1 MEGINTRS
9 SHTQRIILKFFV
21 LFLSL
26 SLLNGYA
33 QPPPPPYT
41 YYQIISFSAP
51 ATASVGIPV
60 TMTATIMDGGNISSS
75 EGGYNLFING
85 QLVDTGS
92 LFLGSGQS
100 TTISHTHLFDSPGIY
115 TVTIETC
122 SELGSCPD
130 DSASLTIEIL
140 GSTPPPPPP
149 PPPPPSPNQPPW
161 ATIEVF
167 PTTVNVGEL
176 VTARIVSYGDP
187 EGEPLVFDYDFGDG
201 TIVTSPAAGE
211 SHSYSSPGT
220 YTVRVRVRDPRGGS
234 SYSNSVI
241 VNVRGFIPPP
251 PPPPP
256 PPPSNR
262 PPIADFTYSPSDPT
276 VNQMVQFTDTSYD
289 PDGFITS
296 WNWNFGDGSF
306 STAQNPRHSF
316 SFAGNANICL
326 TVTDNQGA
334 SSNTCKII
342 AISSPA
348 PPPPRGQEV
357 RFKGKIVNKYSTIVE
372 FIDVQVI
379 QVLQGSISGIVS
391 VATASD
397 VAPGCL
403 GSVDRPLNI
412 NDEVEIFGIYDQ
424 GARSVD
430 VCSSSS
436 YYIRKIQPQRVE
448 VKFRGKVTNVFSVPD
463 FGSITV
469 QVDEVLSGP
478 IRVGQVIDVQTLGA
492 LGACSLGRIDP
503 VQVGDRVEVFG
514 RLTDGGA
521 EACSSSSYYVKL
533 LQRAE
538 QKAQLCI
545 SVADSR
551 EHGITGVEIQVN
563 PLPNGSS
570 GIVRTEWCGEY
581 IVGTLVTLTA
591 PERIRIPHAH
601 DSFPAD
607 HTESFGY
614 WWVSDRQSGRDWTEK
629 NRAISL
635 TISSSLVA
643 GAWYKEERELKPPK
657 ADFTWEPQSP
667 LMLEEVVFD
676 PSPSQDPDGRIVDNE
691 WDFDNDGKFEI
702 RASHPR
708 MQKHTFSHG
717 GAHRVCLRVTD
728 NDGLTDTACKEV
740 KVSEED
746 DWPNLPDPSNPIVL
760 EKDGSIPI
768 SLPEVGAA
776 TIEQALDRN
785 GNGFLDDLEMHQA
798 FDLWVRQ
805 TPVPGTDNLT
815 ISDQKMIELL
825 QLWRKQVPIGQPRD
839 QKPSNVRD
847 KCERVSTD
855 PLTIE
860 CRGEIKPGTDN
871 DWMRIY
877 LKKGQ
882 KIELT
887 LEPANTLDAE
897 LVFGRWEKFSQNPG
911 KGSTE
916 KLSIEIS
923 EDGYYD
929 IGVQHCKS
937 CSTDTGKWVLRILF
951 DSFTIKCKTTIK
963 TPPYRYHVEEYIEE
977 TIFVEIIPSLGEA
990 GAEADVNP
998 KEGHIY
1004 VAVIN
1009 KGGGLI
1015 GQAVRK
1021 RAFIRFDLLDIPEGE
1036 CDVEVDISYHLLR
1049 IGLTAGLPILTLWT
1063 ASVAPSEVRLF
1074 IGMGRK
1080 PPHVR
1085 YSCSGESCKAV
1096 LALATTIE
1104 DAVVKKTL
1112 DILTQALKVPPQIA
1126 QLIDVLSALEESA
1139 SLVQDILKAI
1149 PVRKETLRLSK
1160 QRISHLDPL
1169 WVGVDSVGMLTSIG
1183 EGGFVLNMILA
1194 TVDEVRIIP
1203 HEFRRSVSS
1212 PSVSGVKTIE
1222 QGIASLVPN
1231 DHPYAKGRVD
1241 IFTHFISQSALTF
1254 AALDLR
1260 VKSIQVEI
1268 YNLRGLKVFAEEAPG
1283 NRLTWHRQD
1292 FQGRRLA
1299 NGVYLYTITVKTHDG
1314 RILRSS
1320 VRKLLILH

>member
-41 YYQIISFSAP
+41 DYQIISFSAP
-51 ATASVGIPV
+51 ATASVGMPV

-75 EGGYNLFING
+75 EGGYNVFING

-100 TTISHTHLFDSPGIY
+100 TTISHTHFFDSPGIY

-167 PTTVNVGEL
+167 PTTVNVDEL

-262 PPIADFTYSPSDPT
+262 PPIADFTYSPSNPT

-296 WNWNFGDGSF
+296 WNWNLGDGSF

-607 HTESFGY
+607 HTESFDH

-635 TISSSLVA
+635 TISSNLVA

-708 MQKHTFSHG
+708 LQKHTFSHG

-951 DSFTIKCKTTIK
+951 DSFTIFCLDRERYTMFRDIIKLLQSPFLNNLISKNAEKFAQEVAKTLIKFQKSAIEEVLSGDTISQIKFLLDAVK
-963 TPPYRYHVEEYIEE
+963 TAFEILKEAEMKYYVTGYIAEFSALAGLDNNIKEEYKKLDLDPEGKD
-977 TIFVEIIPSLGEA
+977 LL
-990 GAEADVNP
+990 NP
-998 KEGHIY
+998 
-1004 VAVIN
+1004 
-1009 KGGGLI
+1009 L
-1015 GQAVRK
+1015 
-1021 RAFIRFDLLDIPEGE
+1021 FDKAYLLLNLLDI
-1036 CDVEVDISYHLLR
+1036 DQAKTD
-1049 IGLTAGLPILTLWT
+1049 A
-1063 ASVAPSEVRLF
+1063 
-1074 IGMGRK
+1074 M
-1080 PPHVR
+1080 
-1085 YSCSGESCKAV
+1085 KAV
-1096 LALATTIE
+1096 LTNVKNKFVAIHSILVMTTQRVQGYVVYDKNQLIAFQNSMESFEAIAAAVIEVANKDLEALSKDRGGMVQSCRRIAASAYETE
-1104 DAVVKKTL
+1104 
-1112 DILTQALKVPPQIA
+1112 ILPGESVPA
-1126 QLIDVLSALEESA
+1126 QLIV
-1139 SLVQDILKAI
+1139 
-1149 PVRKETLRLSK
+1149 
-1160 QRISHLDPL
+1160 
-1169 WVGVDSVGMLTSIG
+1169 
-1183 EGGFVLNMILA
+1183 
-1194 TVDEVRIIP
+1194 
-1203 HEFRRSVSS
+1203 RSVSIS
-1212 PSVSGVKTIE
+1212 ETPVRGDRAAFIVDGEGITSVSVRVFDLKGV
-1222 QGIASLVPN
+1222 LV
-1231 DHPYAKGRVD
+1231 
-1241 IFTHFISQSALTF
+1241 
-1254 AALDLR
+1254 
-1260 VKSIQVEI
+1260 
-1268 YNLRGLKVFAEEAPG
+1268 
-1283 NRLTWHRQD
+1283 
-1292 FQGRRLA
+1292 FQGTSLSNSVEFSA
-1299 NGVYLYTITVKTHDG
+1299 AQQLPNGVYLYVLTIQRGGKVYISNVRKIA
-1314 RILRSS
+1314 ILR
-1320 VRKLLILH
+1320 

>member
-41 YYQIISFSAP
+41 DYQIISFSAP
-51 ATASVGIPV
+51 ATASVGMPV

-75 EGGYNLFING
+75 EGGYNVFING

-100 TTISHTHLFDSPGIY
+100 TTISHTHFFDSPGIY

-545 SVADSR
+545 
-551 EHGITGVEIQVN
+551 
-563 PLPNGSS
+563 
-570 GIVRTEWCGEY
+570 
-581 IVGTLVTLTA
+581 
-591 PERIRIPHAH
+591 
-601 DSFPAD
+601 
-607 HTESFGY
+607 
-614 WWVSDRQSGRDWTEK
+614 K
-629 NRAISL
+629 
-635 TISSSLVA
+635 
-643 GAWYKEERELKPPK
+643 
-657 ADFTWEPQSP
+657 
-667 LMLEEVVFD
+667 
-676 PSPSQDPDGRIVDNE
+676 
-691 WDFDNDGKFEI
+691 
-702 RASHPR
+702 
-708 MQKHTFSHG
+708 
-717 GAHRVCLRVTD
+717 
-728 NDGLTDTACKEV
+728 
-740 KVSEED
+740 
-746 DWPNLPDPSNPIVL
+746 
-760 EKDGSIPI
+760 
-768 SLPEVGAA
+768 
-776 TIEQALDRN
+776 
-785 GNGFLDDLEMHQA
+785 
-798 FDLWVRQ
+798 
-805 TPVPGTDNLT
+805 
-815 ISDQKMIELL
+815 
-825 QLWRKQVPIGQPRD
+825 
-839 QKPSNVRD
+839 
-847 KCERVSTD
+847 
-855 PLTIE
+855 
-860 CRGEIKPGTDN
+860 RG
-871 DWMRIY
+871 
-877 LKKGQ
+877 
-882 KIELT
+882 
-887 LEPANTLDAE
+887 
-897 LVFGRWEKFSQNPG
+897 
-911 KGSTE
+911 
-916 KLSIEIS
+916 
-923 EDGYYD
+923 
-929 IGVQHCKS
+929 
-937 CSTDTGKWVLRILF
+937 
-951 DSFTIKCKTTIK
+951 
-963 TPPYRYHVEEYIEE
+963 
-977 TIFVEIIPSLGEA
+977 
-990 GAEADVNP
+990 
-998 KEGHIY
+998 
-1004 VAVIN
+1004 
-1009 KGGGLI
+1009 
-1015 GQAVRK
+1015 
-1021 RAFIRFDLLDIPEGE
+1021 
-1036 CDVEVDISYHLLR
+1036 
-1049 IGLTAGLPILTLWT
+1049 
-1063 ASVAPSEVRLF
+1063 
-1074 IGMGRK
+1074 
-1080 PPHVR
+1080 
-1085 YSCSGESCKAV
+1085 
-1096 LALATTIE
+1096 
-1104 DAVVKKTL
+1104 
-1112 DILTQALKVPPQIA
+1112 
-1126 QLIDVLSALEESA
+1126 
-1139 SLVQDILKAI
+1139 
-1149 PVRKETLRLSK
+1149 
-1160 QRISHLDPL
+1160 
-1169 WVGVDSVGMLTSIG
+1169 
-1183 EGGFVLNMILA
+1183 
-1194 TVDEVRIIP
+1194 
-1203 HEFRRSVSS
+1203 
-1212 PSVSGVKTIE
+1212 
-1222 QGIASLVPN
+1222 
-1231 DHPYAKGRVD
+1231 
-1241 IFTHFISQSALTF
+1241 
-1254 AALDLR
+1254 
-1260 VKSIQVEI
+1260 
-1268 YNLRGLKVFAEEAPG
+1268 
-1283 NRLTWHRQD
+1283 
-1292 FQGRRLA
+1292 
-1299 NGVYLYTITVKTHDG
+1299 
-1314 RILRSS
+1314 
-1320 VRKLLILH
+1320 